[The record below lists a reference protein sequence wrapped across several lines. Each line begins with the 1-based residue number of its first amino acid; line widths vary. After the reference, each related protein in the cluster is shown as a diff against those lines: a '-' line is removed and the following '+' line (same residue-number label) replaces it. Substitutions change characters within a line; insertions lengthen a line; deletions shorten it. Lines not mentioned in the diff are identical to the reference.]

1 VGGLCNASLTSARDK
16 NFERETVV
24 DEPALLREGLRRGKG
39 EVKLFEMRANLNARL
54 SAGKFQ
60 LVDGPATY
68 WRSISRPQNRRR

>member
-1 VGGLCNASLTSARDK
+1 
-16 NFERETVV
+16 
-24 DEPALLREGLRRGKG
+24 
-39 EVKLFEMRANLNARL
+39 VKLFEMRANLNARL